1 MRNGV
6 ETTPYEPPAS
16 VRRAPVLPGGKQEWK
31 AAMTDV
37 GTKLYPVLLSG
48 GAGVRL
54 WPVSRRLAPKQLLPL
69 ASERPML
76 QETAARVADPARYRA
91 PIVIC
96 NEEHRFIIAEQLR
109 QMKLAST
116 TILEPV
122 GRNTA
127 PAVAVAAL
135 HVVKSDPDGLLLVLP
150 ADHVIRDDKA
160 FQAAVDAAAA
170 AAAAGRLVTFGI
182 QPDRPETGYGY
193 IRRGAAADG
202 LNGVYAVDRFVEKP
216 DAATAQTFLAAGD
229 YYWNSGMF
237 VLPAALYL
245 QELARFE
252 PEMPEICR
260 RALESGAQDLDF
272 FRLDAKIFAQAPS
285 NSIDY
290 AVMERTDKAA
300 VAPVDMGW
308 TDVGS
313 WSALW
318 DIAEKDADGNA
329 RLGDVVVMDA
339 RNCYVRSEGKALT
352 AVLGLDDVIVVATED
367 AVLVAA
373 KDRAQDVKKLVDK
386 LKQDGRSEP
395 DAHVKVHRPWGF
407 YQQLHGGDRFQV
419 KRLTVNPGASLSL
432 QKHFHRAEHWVV
444 VNGTALV
451 TRDGEKML
459 LHENESIYLPLG
471 AVHRLENPGK
481 IPLNLI
487 EVQSGSYLG
496 EDDIVRLEDYYQ
508 RS

>member
-1 MRNGV
+1 
-6 ETTPYEPPAS
+6 
-16 VRRAPVLPGGKQEWK
+16 
-31 AAMTDV
+31 MTGV

-76 QETAARVADPARYRA
+76 QETAARVADPARYHA

-109 QMKLAST
+109 QMKLNAAT
-116 TILEPV
+116 VLEPV

-127 PAVAVAAL
+127 PAVAIAAL
-135 HVVKSDPDGLLLVLP
+135 KVAESDPDGILLALP
-150 ADHVIRDDKA
+150 ADHVIRDGRA
-160 FQAAVDAAAA
+160 FQSAVDAAAA
-170 AAAAGRLVTFGI
+170 AARAGRLVTFGI

-193 IRRGAAADG
+193 IRRGPALDG
-202 LNGVYAVDRFVEKP
+202 LPGVWAVDRFVEKP
-216 DAATAQTFLAAGD
+216 AAAAAEAFLAEGG

-237 VLPAALYL
+237 VLPVAAYL
-245 QELARFE
+245 EELARFE
-252 PEMPEICR
+252 PDMLAACR
-260 RALESGAQDLDF
+260 EALAKGTKDLDF
-272 FRLDAKIFAQAPS
+272 FRLDAAAFARAPS

-300 VAPVDMGW
+300 VAPADMGW

-318 DIAEKDADGNA
+318 DIGDKDDDGNV
-329 RLGDVVVMDA
+329 RIGDAMTMDA

-395 DAHVKVHRPWGF
+395 DAHVRVHRPWGF
-407 YQQLHGGDRFQV
+407 YQQVHSGDRFQV

-451 TRDGEKML
+451 TRDGEKIL
-459 LHENESIYLPLG
+459 LHENESVYLPLG

-508 RS
+508 RT